1 MNRLLREKM
10 RLEDAISVAPFTFKN
25 RQFLVYIE
33 EEEIFV
39 LFWIVIFKKKTVILQ
54 RIYL

>member
-25 RQFLVYIE
+25 RQSLVYIE

-39 LFWIVIFKKKTVILQ
+39 LFWIVIFKKTVILQ